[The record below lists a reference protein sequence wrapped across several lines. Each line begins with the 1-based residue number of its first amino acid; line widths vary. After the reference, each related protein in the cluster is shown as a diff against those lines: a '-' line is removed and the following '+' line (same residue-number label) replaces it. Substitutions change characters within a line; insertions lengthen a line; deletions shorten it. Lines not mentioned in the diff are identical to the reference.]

1 VSQGAQSVAELTP
14 RAVEEPVVARAGRR
28 RARRRRRNRALMFVA
43 PFLAVNLLVMLGPS
57 VATIYYSLTDWSGL
71 GTPEWVGLE
80 NYKEMLASPDFWAAA
95 RHNLV
100 WTAVFVTLSI
110 GLGLTGALLLSQVTR
125 GALGL
130 RLIYFVPYTI
140 ASVVTA
146 SVWQNIYD
154 PTRGVGKTLSDL
166 GIPGLEDTAILGS
179 GTTAL
184 PAVSVI
190 NVWAF
195 WGFVLVVCLAALQ
208 GVDRALYEAARLE
221 GASRWQQVRYV
232 SLPGIRPT
240 LVFIIVISLMFSVLV
255 FDYVW
260 ITTRGGPA
268 GATEVVGTLLYK
280 EAFERFEA
288 GYAAALGLS
297 MTVVCALLALLYLL
311 LRRRGWEV

>member
-1 VSQGAQSVAELTP
+1 
-14 RAVEEPVVARAGRR
+14 
-28 RARRRRRNRALMFVA
+28 MFVG
-43 PFLAVNLLVMLGPS
+43 PFLAVNLLVIAGPS
-57 VATIYYSLTDWSGL
+57 LATVFYSLTDWSGL
-71 GTPEWVGLE
+71 GSPEWVGLE
-80 NYKEMLASPDFWAAA
+80 NYEQLVTSPDFWAAA
-95 RHNLV
+95 THNLI
-100 WTAVFVTLSI
+100 WTAIFVTLSI
-110 GLGLTGALLLSQVTR
+110 GLGLGGALLLSQVTR
-125 GALGL
+125 GAIGL
-130 RLIYFVPYTI
+130 RLLYFIPYTV

-154 PTRGVGKTLSDL
+154 PTRGIGKLLSDV
-166 GIPGLEDTAILGS
+166 GIPVLDGTAILGTDS
-179 GTTAL
+179 TAL

-208 GVDRALYEAARLE
+208 GVERSLYEAARLE
-221 GASRWQQVRYV
+221 GATRWQQVRYV
-232 SLPGIRPT
+232 SIPGIRPV
-240 LVFIIVISLMFSVLV
+240 LVFIVVISVMFSVLV

-297 MTVVCALLALLYLL
+297 MTVVCAFVALFYLL

>member
-1 VSQGAQSVAELTP
+1 
-14 RAVEEPVVARAGRR
+14 
-28 RARRRRRNRALMFVA
+28 MFVA
-43 PFLAVNLLVMLGPS
+43 PFFAVNLLVIAGPS
-57 VATIYYSLTDWSGL
+57 LATLYYSLTDWSGL
-71 GTPEWVGLE
+71 GDPEWIGLD
-80 NYKEMLASPDFWAAA
+80 NYKEMLASPEFWTAAT
-95 RHNLV
+95 HNLI
-100 WTAVFVTLSI
+100 WTAIFVSMSI
-110 GLGLTGALLLSQVTR
+110 GLGLGGALLLSQVTR

-154 PTRGVGKTLSDL
+154 PTRGIGEFLSNL
-166 GIPGLEDTAILGS
+166 GIPGLDQAAILGS
-179 GTTAL
+179 TSTAL

-195 WGFVLVVCLAALQ
+195 WGFVLVVVLAALQ
-208 GVDRALYEAARLE
+208 GVDRSLYEAARLE
-221 GASRWQQVRYV
+221 GASRWQQVKHV
-232 SLPGIRPT
+232 SIPGIRPV
-240 LVFIIVISLMFSVLV
+240 LVFIVAISMMFSVLV

-297 MTVVCALLALLYLL
+297 MTVVCALLAGAYLL